1 VYIFTHDS
9 VGVGEDGP
17 THQPVETVASM
28 RLMTNMDGE
37 LLTYA
42 AAPLPSHPL
51 FSVVRP
57 ADPEETAGAFVA
69 AFTRTDGPTMLSL
82 TRQALPNLNQ
92 IPVEVRRNGVLAG
105 AYIAIP
111 ETAPLDTILLSCGS
125 ELQHA
130 VAAAAKLGPG
140 TRVVSMPSQH
150 RFDKQPAEYRE
161 KVLPRSCRKRVA
173 IEAGV
178 TCSWAKYIG
187 LDGAIIGIDRFG
199 TRLKHCCLCCRIFQ
213 CF

>member
-1 VYIFTHDS
+1 LLPLSCAPSASHHLS
-9 VGVGEDGP
+9 
-17 THQPVETVASM
+17 PVI
-28 RLMTNMDGE
+28 
-37 LLTYA
+37 
-42 AAPLPSHPL
+42 
-51 FSVVRP
+51 RP

-82 TRQALPNLNQ
+82 SRQALPNLSQ
-92 IPVEVRRNGVLAG
+92 IPVEVRRNGVLTGGYVAVQ
-105 AYIAIP
+105 

-130 VAAAAKLGPG
+130 VAAAAQLGPG

-150 RFDKQPAEYRE
+150 RFDKQPAEYKE

-199 TRLKHCCLCCRIFQ
+199 MLFLYFFIFSVTCSDTFAQ
-213 CF
+213 ACQHPVTSS

>member
-1 VYIFTHDS
+1 MVLHFCPSAVYFAT
-9 VGVGEDGP
+9 P
-17 THQPVETVASM
+17 
-28 RLMTNMDGE
+28 
-37 LLTYA
+37 LLSDA
-42 AAPLPSHPL
+42 L

-82 TRQALPNLNQ
+82 TRQALPNLSQ
-92 IPVEVRRNGVLAG
+92 IPVEVRRNGVLSG
-105 AYIAIP
+105 GYIAIP

-150 RFDKQPAEYRE
+150 RFDKQPAEYQE

-187 LDGAIIGIDRFG
+187 LDGAIIGINRFG
-199 TRLKHCCLCCRIFQ
+199 NFLLKLLLHFPMHLHRHVGAR
-213 CF
+213 

>member
-1 VYIFTHDS
+1 MVRRFFLS
-9 VGVGEDGP
+9 
-17 THQPVETVASM
+17 AA
-28 RLMTNMDGE
+28 
-37 LLTYA
+37 YA
-42 AAPLPSHPL
+42 AMPLASHPL

-82 TRQALPNLNQ
+82 TRQALPNLSQ
-92 IPVEVRRNGVLAG
+92 IPVEVRRNGVLSG

-178 TCSWAKYIG
+178 SCSWAKYIG
-187 LDGAIIGIDRFG
+187 LDGAIIGINRFG
-199 TRLKHCCLCCRIFQ
+199 NLLQSLLRHFPMLLSRYVSAR
-213 CF
+213 